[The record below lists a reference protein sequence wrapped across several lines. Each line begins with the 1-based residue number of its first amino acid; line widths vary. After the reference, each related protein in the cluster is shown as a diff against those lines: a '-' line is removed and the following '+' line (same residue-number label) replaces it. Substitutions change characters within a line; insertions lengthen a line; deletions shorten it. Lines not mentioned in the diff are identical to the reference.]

1 MPAGKADRTESK
13 IGIEFNLEVFMPED
27 MQRTVDLVAKL
38 WNTGDTGIATQL
50 YNETSERRAPNG
62 TARGAQGI
70 ANYLTEVHT
79 AFPDFKLEI
88 TQTLSQGNQVAVQW
102 TATGTQKGEFMG
114 IPPTG
119 RRVEIN
125 GISLERVADGRVL
138 EEVVYFDQLTLLQQL
153 GVAPAAMQAEM
164 KGAAG

>member
-1 MPAGKADRTESK
+1 
-13 IGIEFNLEVFMPED
+13 MPED
-27 MQRTVDLVAKL
+27 MQHIVDLVAKL
-38 WNTGDTGIATQL
+38 WNTGKAEIATQL
-50 YNETSERRAPNG
+50 YDDRSERRAPNG

-70 ANYLTEVHT
+70 GNYVTEVHT

-119 RRVEIN
+119 TRVEVN
-125 GISLERVADGRVL
+125 GISLERIENGRVL
-138 EEVVYFDQLTLLQQL
+138 EELVYFDQLMLLQQL
-153 GVAPAAMQAEM
+153 GVAPAGVE
-164 KGAAG
+164 AAAR